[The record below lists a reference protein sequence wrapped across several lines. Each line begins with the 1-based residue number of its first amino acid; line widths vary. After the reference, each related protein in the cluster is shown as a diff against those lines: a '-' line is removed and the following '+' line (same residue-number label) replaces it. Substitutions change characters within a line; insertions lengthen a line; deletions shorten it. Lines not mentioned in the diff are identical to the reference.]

1 MTKHRASC
9 CFVTVYGK
17 FLLPP
22 PHLGRNNTTS
32 ISSLDLWVQYCQNGK
47 DLNPGQ
53 EATRWHWHQITE
65 MALYSVES
73 IPSRHTVYATAV
85 SNLEQDGIKI
95 WKDIHWYCFSRLTNS
110 LRVEKISLCLVC
122 QDLQIPLSGFLLLES
137 RPTRTSCQSNLK
149 KLLRRDQETIAPEE
163 LQTSGALAL
172 ERFILQGRT
181 FFLVFWKMK
190 ISHISA
196 FPLLIFSSQSYSSSV
211 VLLLQKKFFPS
222 PNIFLIFFLRFSSL
236 APNRNIWH
244 FIKDELFTNISLQF
258 QLSDVPSFSI

>member
-22 PHLGRNNTTS
+22 PHFGRNNTTS

-73 IPSRHTVYATAV
+73 IPSRHTVYTTAV

-110 LRVEKISLCLVC
+110 LRVEKISLFLVC
-122 QDLQIPLSGFLLLES
+122 QDLQISLSGFLLLES

-181 FFLVFWKMK
+181 FSLWCSGKWKY
-190 ISHISA
+190 H
-196 FPLLIFSSQSYSSSV
+196 SSQ
-211 VLLLQKKFFPS
+211 L
-222 PNIFLIFFLRFSSL
+222 SL
-236 APNRNIWH
+236 
-244 FIKDELFTNISLQF
+244 S
-258 QLSDVPSFSI
+258 